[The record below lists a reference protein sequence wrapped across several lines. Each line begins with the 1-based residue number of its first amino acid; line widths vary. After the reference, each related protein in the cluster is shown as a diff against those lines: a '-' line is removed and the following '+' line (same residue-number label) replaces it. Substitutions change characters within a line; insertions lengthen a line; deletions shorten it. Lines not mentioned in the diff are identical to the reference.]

1 MKRIIGL
8 VFFAV
13 VMFTGQRGFS
23 QNVRGHWYGIGRL
36 QVSQTYQDYLSEL
49 TLKQNGKNV
58 TGSFQY
64 YFKDSLVNVHVSGS
78 FDLAKRKLRLRP
90 FKMIYYLSPTAQ
102 NSIDCY
108 MSGEFDLLVSKT
120 ESVLNGL
127 LMSDADHKY
136 TVPNISFRL
145 KRSNDTADW
154 VQQEEPAALPDTV
167 SRQKNIPAVTAAATV
182 PGAQDTIVSEASH
195 SATAFAERKKVFTKE
210 IAVTERRLRI
220 EIYDNGQIDYDSV
233 SLFLNGKMVL
243 PKSKLDHRAIRLTI
257 DLDPTLPYNEL
268 SMVAENLGMI
278 PPNTAA
284 LVVYDGKT
292 RYETLLSSDLSKTA
306 TLKLVTKGS
315 GQ

>member
-1 MKRIIGL
+1 MNRITGILLLGMG
-8 VFFAV
+8 VFA
-13 VMFTGQRGFS
+13 GQGVFS

-64 YFKDSLVNVHVSGS
+64 YFKDSLVNVNVSGS

-154 VQQEEPAALPDTV
+154 VRHEEPAILPDTTG
-167 SRQKNIPAVTAAATV
+167 SKQAVTAAAV
-182 PGAQDTIVSEASH
+182 SSAAPVQQDTVVSEASQ
-195 SATAFAERKKVFTKE
+195 SANAFARREKVFTKE

-306 TLKLVTKGS
+306 TLKLVTKGG